1 MPDHRKHKKP
11 PAGHISTFD
20 LNLYLDAKN
29 GWFRIPAPITAI
41 PGRAHVPITS
51 ATGFGRPEDVERA
64 RVAGFYSHITS
75 RLIFRR

>member
-1 MPDHRKHKKP
+1 MDGFEFLRQ
-11 PAGHISTFD
+11 SQQ
-20 LNLYLDAKN
+20 
-29 GWFRIPAPITAI
+29 I